1 MPPAKGLRDKV
12 LRIDTAFSLGFM
24 KPFPKSVFGSSE
36 KAFGTPGL
44 GGSFAFALNGLICGF
59 LAQQTHVAR
68 AR

>member
-36 KAFGTPGL
+36 KAFGIRALSANL
-44 GGSFAFALNGLICGF
+44 G
-59 LAQQTHVAR
+59 
-68 AR
+68 

>member
-44 GGSFAFALNGLICGF
+44 GGSLFHDILG
-59 LAQQTHVAR
+59 AR
-68 AR
+68 PQK